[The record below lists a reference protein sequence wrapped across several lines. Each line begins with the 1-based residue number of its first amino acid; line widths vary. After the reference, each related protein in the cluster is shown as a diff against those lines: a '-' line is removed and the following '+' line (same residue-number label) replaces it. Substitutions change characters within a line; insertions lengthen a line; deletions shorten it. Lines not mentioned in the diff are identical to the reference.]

1 MLTNNR
7 HYSCN
12 GNNKNPRKTLVLLFQ
27 YLYCLLQ
34 ENSVHGLIVFIEKF
48 QLKIFKGNER
58 MQSKF
63 GTV

>member
-7 HYSCN
+7 HHSCN
-12 GNNKNPRKTLVLLFQ
+12 GNNKNPRKALVLLFQ

>member
-7 HYSCN
+7 HHSCN

-27 YLYCLLQ
+27 YLYSLLQ